1 MVKLFLCKTKYQQ
14 LEMNEV
20 ITLLKKVSVIIP
32 VRNEER
38 TVSNCIDSLLNN
50 SYKNIEI
57 IVVDGMSNDRT
68 VEVIKGYIDKYG
80 EKIKLL
86 QNSSVFTPTGLNLGI
101 SNSTGDYIMIA
112 SGHAR
117 YSENYIDECVN
128 AIENGECDV
137 AGGVMVV
144 IPRSD
149 SPKAIAISEV
159 LKHPFGVG
167 GAKYRTGAREK
178 MYVDTVAYGVY
189 KKEIFEKIG
198 LFKEELIRNQDI
210 EFNLRLKKAGYRTML
225 IPQARSYYYARDT
238 YKKLWENNF
247 SNGFWVT
254 YSAKFV
260 RRAFRLRHLIPLFFV
275 LYLFLFASVC
285 FFQFSY
291 LTILISVP
299 LILYVILSI
308 CYSLSISLKIGKFS
322 LFFHLIIAFLTLHIS
337 YGMGSIF
344 GVLRLILR

>member
-1 MVKLFLCKTKYQQ
+1 MS
-14 LEMNEV
+14 
-20 ITLLKKVSVIIP
+20 KKVSIIIP

-38 TVSNCIDSLLNN
+38 TISVCIDSLLNN
-50 SYKNIEI
+50 TYKNIEI
-57 IVVDGMSNDRT
+57 IVVDSMSSDRT

-80 EKIKLL
+80 EKIKIL
-86 QNSSVFTPTGLNLGI
+86 QNPSVFTPAGLNLGI

-117 YSENYIDECVN
+117 YSKNYVNECVN

-137 AGGVMVV
+137 AGGVMEV

-167 GAKYRTGAREK
+167 GAKYRTGAQEK
-178 MYVDTVAYGVY
+178 IYVDTVAYGIY
-189 KKEIFEKIG
+189 KREIFEKIG

-210 EFNLRLKKAGYRTML
+210 EFNLRLKRAGYRTML
-225 IPQARSYYYARDT
+225 IPTARSYYYARDS

-260 RRAFRLRHLIPLFFV
+260 KRAFRLRHLIPLLFV
-275 LYLFLFASVC
+275 LYLFFFAIIS
-285 FFQFSY
+285 FFQLNH
-291 LTILISVP
+291 LTTLASIPIF
-299 LILYVILSI
+299 LYVILNI
-308 CYSLSISLKIGKFS
+308 YYSLSISLKSRNFS
-322 LFFHLIIAFLTLHIS
+322 LLPYLTIAFLVLHIS
-337 YGMGSIF
+337 YGIGSIV
-344 GVLRLILR
+344 GILRLVLK